1 MQVSLE
7 KKIEWKGNF
16 QKAASS
22 FGTTWKAKEPY
33 DHREIRCFLN
43 LYFSF
48 LFIVFM
54 YQFEPPPPHPIPYFL
69 SNKENK
75 DQTWEKEIFY
85 LKKKKKGNANL
96 EKCVGQPRTML
107 HWGCTWIYPL
117 MLFKVHGASSSKRS
131 GYSQAVNSALES
143 KKIYLI

>member
-16 QKAASS
+16 QKAAAS

-54 YQFEPPPPHPIPYFL
+54 YQFEPPPPHPVPYFL

-75 DQTWEKEIFY
+75 DQT
-85 LKKKKKGNANL
+85 
-96 EKCVGQPRTML
+96 
-107 HWGCTWIYPL
+107 
-117 MLFKVHGASSSKRS
+117 
-131 GYSQAVNSALES
+131 
-143 KKIYLI
+143 